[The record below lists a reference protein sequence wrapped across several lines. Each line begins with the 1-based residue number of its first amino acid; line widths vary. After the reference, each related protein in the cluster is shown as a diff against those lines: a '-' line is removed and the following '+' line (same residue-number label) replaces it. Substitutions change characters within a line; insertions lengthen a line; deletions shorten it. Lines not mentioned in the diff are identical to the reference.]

1 MKYISSFVQAASRAS
16 SQELIM
22 CALRSNRTSRESL
35 SVSSSQLPISSEYS
49 LQRAYRSQ
57 DCCMLE
63 SLARQ
68 TSTRAPL
75 LEPSIPMQG
84 RAHTFSFSSFSSRSL
99 WP

>member
-49 LQRAYRSQ
+49 LLKPTGHKIVVCWNR
-57 DCCMLE
+57 
-63 SLARQ
+63 
-68 TSTRAPL
+68 
-75 LEPSIPMQG
+75 
-84 RAHTFSFSSFSSRSL
+84 
-99 WP
+99 